1 MCFGSRIYLEVI
13 GSNCKCSISC
23 FCLVVEVDTGVYA
36 SLVLNGS
43 YLFIDV
49 MFSIQCLQNS
59 YVGA

>member
-1 MCFGSRIYLEVI
+1 MFWVSDLF

-23 FCLVVEVDTGVYA
+23 FCLVVAVDTDVCMQ

-43 YLFIDV
+43 YFLIDV
-49 MFSIQCLQNS
+49 MFSIQRLQNS